1 MIDKTEELLLL
12 AADPTQRMDIAEAFL
27 YEAGDEARPTF
38 DVFQEVVSEGRRI
51 YVPEADELLLDIDN
65 VTQELK
71 LERAIR
77 LWEIVCNDKLRV
89 KRFPS
94 KTAGHWHFSVK
105 HPSFIPI
112 TTAQKIVNQVF
123 FGSDSLKEYLSHIR
137 CTLGVTYPIRLFN
150 VPGLA

>member
-12 AADPTQRMDIAEAFL
+12 AADPSRQMDIAEAFL
-27 YEAGDEARPTF
+27 YEAGEEARPTF
-38 DVFQEVVSEGRRI
+38 DVFQEVVNKGQRI

-65 VTQELK
+65 VTQERK
-71 LERAIR
+71 FERAAQ
-77 LWEIVCNDKLRV
+77 LWEIVTGGKLWV

-94 KTAGHWHFSVK
+94 KTVGHSHFSVK

-123 FGSDSLKEYLSHIR
+123 LGSDSLKEYLSHIR
-137 CTLGVTYPIRLFN
+137 YTLGVTYPIRLFN
-150 VPGLA
+150 VPGLV

>member
-12 AADPTQRMDIAEAFL
+12 AADPSRQMDIAEAFL
-27 YEAGDEARPTF
+27 YEAGEEARPTF
-38 DVFQEVVSEGRRI
+38 DV
-51 YVPEADELLLDIDN
+51 
-65 VTQELK
+65 
-71 LERAIR
+71 AIQ
-77 LWEIVCNDKLRV
+77 LWEIVTSGKLWV

-94 KTAGHWHFSVK
+94 KTAGHSHFSVK

-137 CTLGVTYPIRLFN
+137 CTLGGYLSNTFV
-150 VPGLA
+150 

>member
-1 MIDKTEELLLL
+1 MLDKTEELLSL
-12 AADPTQRMDIAEAFL
+12 AADPAQRMDIAEAFL
-27 YEAGDEARPTF
+27 YEAGEAAKPTF
-38 DVFQEVVSEGRRI
+38 DVFQEVVNKGQRI

-65 VTQELK
+65 TAQELK
-71 LERAIR
+71 FERAIR

-94 KTAGHWHFSVK
+94 KTVGHWHFSVK

-123 FGSDSLKEYLSHIR
+123 LGSDSLKEYLSHIR